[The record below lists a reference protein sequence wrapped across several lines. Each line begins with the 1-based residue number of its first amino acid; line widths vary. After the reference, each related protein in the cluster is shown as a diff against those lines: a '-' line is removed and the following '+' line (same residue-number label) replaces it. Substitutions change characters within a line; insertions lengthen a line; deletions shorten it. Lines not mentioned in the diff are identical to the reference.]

1 MNDLE
6 QYLASEAAQ
15 GLMIDEGG
23 FSLTPEKALE
33 KLSLFSLPSPGMWV
47 LKLLQAAV
55 AVGAP
60 EIRFS
65 FQRQLVQVEFDNL
78 GGWDAQL
85 VLDQL
90 LSAQTSDRPAIRH
103 VVTGLLGAAMGFSQY
118 LAWSCGESAVRV
130 QKSGPTSEPQT
141 DDGLFR
147 LVATRPKQSALS
159 INTFSSPIGY
169 LMRQTAHEYK
179 ALVDYGVASP
189 IPIIIDKFRLEGS
202 YQMAT
207 SELPKVKG
215 YDSEGSD
222 GTGVMLGQLPISGLD
237 RPPIVYPIDHAPL
250 ENFDDEREK
259 LGTLRLAPAPGVEV
273 QAVVCVH
280 ACLQRCS
287 RVNLMMDGVL
297 LESRLLTDDP
307 LAGPL
312 LAALADSKDD
322 LVLDVY
328 LNVGWKELDITQF
341 KSREN
346 SFLRE
351 LAAGVP
357 QLRALL
363 QTLSQEA
370 PKKWD
375 FSKTPPVVRKLPS
388 LTIGSIVGGAFLTM
402 FIPHF
407 IILGGFCGVAY
418 VGAKAINTLTPV
430 GTLWE
435 KMADKMHQTKAKQF
449 QERLARTLASL
460 EGMEQRLLSPH

>member
-1 MNDLE
+1 MNELE

-55 AVGAP
+55 VVRAS

-65 FQRQLVQVEFDNL
+65 FQRQLVTVEFDNL
-78 GGWDAQL
+78 GGWEASQ
-85 VLDQL
+85 VLEQL
-90 LSAQTSDRPAIRH
+90 LSAQTGDEPGIRH
-103 VVTGLLGAAMGFSQY
+103 LVAGILGAAMGFSQY
-118 LAWSCGESAVRV
+118 LGWSCGQSGVRV
-130 QKSGPTSEPQT
+130 EKSGPTTGLQT

-147 LVATRPKQSALS
+147 LVATRPKQSAFS
-159 INTFSSPIGY
+159 VNTFSSPIGY

-179 ALVDYGVASP
+179 ALVDHGVASP

-202 YQMAT
+202 YQVAT
-207 SELPKVKG
+207 SGLPRVKG
-215 YDSEGSD
+215 YDSDSSD

-237 RPPIVYPIDHAPL
+237 RPPIAYPIDSAPL
-250 ENFDDEREK
+250 VNLDDEREK
-259 LGTLRLAPAPGVEV
+259 LETLRLPPQPGVEV

-287 RVNLMMDGVL
+287 RLNLMMDGVL

-328 LNVGWKELDITQF
+328 LNVSWNQLDLTQF
-341 KSREN
+341 KSRDA
-346 SFLRE
+346 SFCRE
-351 LAAGVP
+351 LAAAIP
-357 QLRALL
+357 AIRALL
-363 QTLSQEA
+363 ETLSEEA

-388 LTIGSIVGGAFLTM
+388 LTIGTIVGGAFLTM

-418 VGAKAINTLTPV
+418 VGAKAINTLTPI
-430 GTLWE
+430 GTVWE
-435 KMADKMHQTKAKQF
+435 KMADKMHRTKAQQF
-449 QERLARTLASL
+449 QERIARALAAL
-460 EGMEQRLLSPH
+460 EDMEQKLLQTG